1 MGIVV
6 YNNITCMLIE
16 RFFNFNEKMWNG
28 LHEGSYIKIRGEQ
41 FQIVK
46 LIYNFDIEALEIYV
60 Q

>member
-1 MGIVV
+1 MTVAI
-6 YNNITCMLIE
+6 YNNITCMLVE
-16 RFFNFNEKMWNG
+16 RFFDFNEKIWHG
-28 LHEGSYIKIRGEQ
+28 LHEGNYIKIHGEQ